1 MEHADRSTQAVR
13 WSPREIRQELWNAIA
28 SPRRSKATAEVKAA
42 LAGWSAPVV
51 WLIGKVGSGKSSIV
65 EALTG
70 SNKAEIGSGFKACTK
85 TAATFD
91 FPPDAPA
98 IRFLDTRGIGEAH
111 YNPDADIKFAE
122 AQAHLLLV
130 AMNAL
135 DPSQVAVFE
144 VVRAARERHSD
155 WPVIVAQT
163 KLHEAYKPGE
173 RHMVPYPFDGDG
185 MPTTEL
191 PGNLARSLAYQRSLC
206 TKLPGRGAI
215 RFVPLDFTRPED
227 GFEPMCYGLEALRK
241 AIVNVAPAAVAA
253 ALDDGRVRVADSRAR
268 RAHPHIFGYAA
279 AAAAADVV
287 PMAGLVAVPGLQ
299 AKMLHSLGEIYG
311 VDWDRRTM
319 ADFAGALGTGVV
331 VRTLSGFGVREL
343 AKLVPIWGQTAGAT
357 AAAAMS
363 FTTTYALGKA
373 AAYFLARRRQGA
385 VADDSVLQAYKRA
398 LADAFEIRKQRND
411 GTSESSDSREVT

>member
-1 MEHADRSTQAVR
+1 M
-13 WSPREIRQELWNAIA
+13 ELWTAIA
-28 SPRRSKATAEVKAA
+28 SPRRDNATGEEKAA
-42 LAGWSAPVV
+42 KAGWSAPVV

-70 SNKAEIGSGFKACTK
+70 SNEAEIGSGFKACTK
-85 TAATFD
+85 TAAIFD

-98 IRFLDTRGIGEAH
+98 IRFLDTRGIGEAQ
-111 YNPDADIKFAE
+111 YNPDADIEFAE

-130 AMNAL
+130 TMTAL
-135 DPSQVAVFE
+135 DPSQVPVVE

-155 WPVIVAQT
+155 WPVIIAQT
-163 KLHEAYKPGE
+163 KLHEAYRPGE
-173 RHMVPYPFDGDG
+173 RHMQPYPFNGSG
-185 MPTTEL
+185 TPTAEL
-191 PGNLARSLAYQRSLC
+191 PGNLARSLTYQRSLC
-206 TKLPGRGAI
+206 TKLPGAGAI

-227 GFEPMCYGLEALRK
+227 GFNPVYYGLEALRR
-241 AIVNVAPAAVAA
+241 AIFDVAPAAVTAA
-253 ALDDGRVRVADSRAR
+253 FDDGRVRAADSRAR
-268 RAHPHIFGYAA
+268 RAHPHIFGYAV

-287 PMAGLVAVPGLQ
+287 PMAGLLAVPGLQ

-363 FTTTYALGKA
+363 FATTYALGKA

-385 VADDSVLQAYKRA
+385 VTDHSVLQAYKRA
-398 LADAFEIRKQRND
+398 LADAFEFEREND
-411 GTSESSDSREVT
+411 ASKSREAK